1 MNRAERI
8 AAMRALGAPLQGRD
22 TAVYAEC
29 GLDPDEPITGE
40 GDPRARLCVL
50 GRDPGREEI
59 RHRAPF
65 VGAGGQK
72 VRGSLHRAIHGRPCP
87 DFAASL
93 EVGRYAFW
101 ANMVPYKPL
110 GNKAW
115 PAAVVKRFRPLVAD
129 LLVHEWSGDDVL
141 VLGQGAFEWFGL
153 DNVDA
158 KAAIA
163 EHYARDDRF
172 ETSLTVAVRAP
183 DGASRQVNLH
193 PLPHPSPLNA
203 IWAARFPA
211 MMDAR
216 LRQLGFGPDTWR
228 VRKVVPEQVTG

>member
-1 MNRAERI
+1 MITEERI
-8 AAMRALGAPLQGRD
+8 AAMRALGARLDGRD
-22 TAVYAEC
+22 LEVYSEC

-40 GDPRARLCVL
+40 GDPRARLCIL

-65 VGAGGQK
+65 AGAGGQK
-72 VRGSLHRAIHGRPCP
+72 VRGSLHRALYGRPCP

-93 EVGRYAFW
+93 EVGRTVFW

-115 PAAVVKRFRPLVAD
+115 RPAIVRDFRPFVAD
-129 LLVHEWSGDDVL
+129 LLVHGWQGSDVL

-153 DNVDA
+153 GDVA
-158 KAAIA
+158 TKAAIVA
-163 EHYARDDRF
+163 HYSREDRF
-172 ETSLTVAVRAP
+172 ETSLDVEVRAP
-183 DGASRQVNLH
+183 DGVSRVVRLH

-203 IWAARFPA
+203 TWAARFPA

-216 LRQLGFGPDTWR
+216 LKQTGYGPDTWR
-228 VRKVVPEQVTG
+228 VQRG